1 MVSQR
6 PAARWAKVLIFAM
19 LVCASAAA
27 AGRTVSLVPEDRA
40 NWTPGN
46 LFSWVRAGHNY
57 GERYINV
64 ETAPSDATLD
74 LFYVRS
80 NFQKRYEQAEA
91 PARVILPNRAHA
103 GPRDA
108 VIIRAFH
115 EGYQQKEV
123 KVKVQG
129 DQDRVLI
136 ELDPLPNTL
145 VASSQVYLAGR
156 ASMIFMTREA
166 LTVRVQDVSDGFNII
181 LAETAKGD
189 AVDASLSGVA
199 SPLISGVETMQL
211 GEDLMIRVSMPEGMK
226 SQYELRSRQTRDE
239 LRDLFVYSV
248 ELVPNDGGVE
258 AVQRARQALKE
269 VDASDVT
276 GCAAVWDRTLR
287 ERLDPA
293 ATNRAL
299 SPRGAFTDP
308 YLRAAMKRL
317 GEVSPGQQIVMT
329 DGSKLNPASTLE
341 LAAAMSQPADAEGFM
356 AMLRAFVS
364 RIETGDHRSET
375 LRGLIA
381 PEASVTDFGM
391 VVDMAN
397 AEEARCRGGVAKA
410 D

>member
-1 MVSQR
+1 V
-6 PAARWAKVLIFAM
+6 IGFAI
-19 LVCASAAA
+19 AAA
-27 AGRTVSLVPEDRA
+27 ATAVETVSLVPEDRA

-46 LFSWVRAGHNY
+46 MFSWVRAGHNY
-57 GERYINV
+57 GERAIHV
-64 ETAPSDATLD
+64 QTTPSDATLD

-108 VIIRAFH
+108 VIIRAFR
-115 EGYQQKEV
+115 EGFQQKEV
-123 KVKVQG
+123 KVKVLS
-129 DQDRVLI
+129 DQDSVHI

-145 VASSQVYLAGR
+145 VASSQIYLAGR
-156 ASMIFMTREA
+156 ASMVFMTREE
-166 LTVRVQDVSDGFNII
+166 LTVRVQDVASGFNII
-181 LAETAKGD
+181 LAETAKGE
-189 AVDASLSGVA
+189 AVDASLNGA
-199 SPLISGVETMQL
+199 TSPLVSEVETLQL
-211 GEDLMIRVSMPEGMK
+211 GEDLMIRVSMPDGTK
-226 SQYELRSRQTRDE
+226 DGYELRSRQTRDE

-258 AVQRARQALKE
+258 AVQRARLALKD
-269 VDASDVT
+269 VGTADVT
-276 GCAAVWDRTLR
+276 GCAAKWDQVLR

-317 GEVSPGQQIVMT
+317 GEVTPGNAIVMT

-341 LAAAMSQPADAEGFM
+341 LAAAMSQPADAEGYL
-356 AMLRAFVS
+356 AMLRAFIE
-364 RIETGDHRSET
+364 RIETGDHRAET

-381 PEASVTDFGM
+381 PEASVTEFEAAVSLAD
-391 VVDMAN
+391 
-397 AEEARCRGGVAKA
+397 AEEARCRGGVALV

>member
-1 MVSQR
+1 VSKQS
-6 PAARWAKVLIFAM
+6 AAFVAKVVFLWA
-19 LVCASAAA
+19 LVGSSAEA
-27 AGRTVSLVPEDRA
+27 AGTVNLVPDDRA

-57 GERYINV
+57 GERFINV

-80 NFQKRYEQAEA
+80 NFQKRYGQAEA

-103 GPRDA
+103 GPRDV
-108 VIIRAFH
+108 VIIRAFR

-181 LAETAKGD
+181 LAETAKGE

-199 SPLISGVETMQL
+199 SPLVSAVETMQL

-226 SQYELRSRQTRDE
+226 SKYELRSRQTRDE

-269 VDASDVT
+269 VDTADVT
-276 GCAAVWDRTLR
+276 GCAAKWDRGLR

-317 GEVSPGQQIVMT
+317 GEISPGQQIVMT

-341 LAAAMSQPADAEGFM
+341 LAAAMSQPADAEGFL
-356 AMLRAFVS
+356 AMLRAFVG
-364 RIETGDHRSET
+364 RIESGDHRSET

-381 PEASVTDFGM
+381 PEASATEFEM
-391 VVDMAN
+391 AIDMAN
-397 AEEARCRGGVAKA
+397 AEEARCRGGVAKV